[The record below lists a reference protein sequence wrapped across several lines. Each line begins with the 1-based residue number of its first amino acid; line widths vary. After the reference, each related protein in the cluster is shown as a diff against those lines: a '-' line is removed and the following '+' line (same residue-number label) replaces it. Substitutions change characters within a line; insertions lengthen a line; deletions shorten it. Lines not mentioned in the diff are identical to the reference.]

1 MRTGSAC
8 ERACACTLVLGI
20 CIGYSRSLSYLT
32 YHNGDFGD
40 DIQVAANENKD
51 DILDN
56 ALSKPFDQGGLATP
70 GFMSLVASF
79 EGYLNVYKDTKLAWT
94 AKM

>member
-1 MRTGSAC
+1 MYIIT
-8 ERACACTLVLGI
+8 E
-20 CIGYSRSLSYLT
+20 IGGKIRYQRRFSFSPSCLIT